1 MCQDVSERSS
11 WWFWRVESR
20 LLSFIAWLWQDI
32 APCQGNFVPLPG
44 KKRYVGRKDSPG
56 LSFRF
61 DHPSRPIIRGDLL
74 VNILLSLLLFTLH
87 KTGWNPD
94 KHWGCGRWRV
104 HRHSSPLFTYRKAQL
119 FFLPRSGHH
128 LCQGLVI
135 IYAKTWSSFMPGLSH
150 HRWRN
155 LCLPDILFL

>member
-11 WWFWRVESR
+11 WWFWQVESR
-20 LLSFIAWLWQDI
+20 LLSFLAWQWHKV

-44 KKRYVGRKDSPG
+44 KKRYVGRKNTSG
-56 LSFRF
+56 LSLRF
-61 DHPSRPIIRGDLL
+61 DHSSRPIIRGDLL

-104 HRHSSPLFTYRKAQL
+104 HRHSSPLFTTLHHSSLIVRLRYF
-119 FFLPRSGHH
+119 FFL
-128 LCQGLVI
+128 GLVI
-135 IYAKTWSSFMPGLSH
+135 IYVRGWSSFMPGLSH

-155 LCLPDILFL
+155 LCLPDILFP